1 VKARSILSS
10 SIWRG
15 AYTVARRPAPYVTLP
30 VALRSRIEI
39 NTKREPMPLFGGVPY
54 VDVTGGIAHYRMAQM
69 MRADAQR
76 TKMLARLAKRKAK
89 PLPDHTDLSPP
100 KAKYPR
106 LSRVFIE
113 ANPGEL
119 HESALRAARIVG
131 VDPYVAFAKNAKG
144 NLSRYPENLSDRLK
158 VYLHMRIAMH
168 MTYPNI
174 ARACGL
180 SSHGIVVASLNRA
193 IQEGRIGKADAAAL
207 RKVADDG
214 RVHALA
220 EGPA

>member
-15 AYTVARRPAPYVTLP
+15 AYTVARRPRPYVTLP

-39 NTKREPMPLFGGVPY
+39 NTKREPLPLFGGRY
-54 VDVTGGIAHYRMAQM
+54 VDLTGGIAHYRMAQM
-69 MRADAQR
+69 MRADAQYA
-76 TKMLARLAKRKAK
+76 KKLARIAKRKGK
-89 PLPDHTDLSPP
+89 PLPERTDFTPP
-100 KAKYPR
+100 VPKYPR
-106 LSRVFIE
+106 ATRTFIQ
-113 ANPGEL
+113 AKRGEL
-119 HESALRAARIVG
+119 RETALQAARIVG

-144 NLSRYPENLSDRLK
+144 NLSRYPENLADRLK